1 MKKMIALILAYVSLL
16 FFTLMRFGKNAV
28 EAYLSVQLIINNH
41 PVSSAVV
48 VRTRVCETVLIVLA
62 VICLVIAIVET
73 LREKKK

>member
-48 VRTRVCETVLIVLA
+48 VRSRVYETVLIVLA